1 MSFAKGCFCNL
12 VTAAGG
18 TPQMTAVL
26 RMFCQEVVGVL
37 GFDPVFDLLQP
48 ILQLGCFAVI
58 QGQGIDPGL

>member
-12 VTAAGG
+12 VTVAGG

-26 RMFCQEVVGVL
+26 RIFVKKSSVSWAS
-37 GFDPVFDLLQP
+37 VFDLLQP
-48 ILQLGCFAVI
+48 ILQLGFFAVI